1 MAIKFKRL
9 EEITKSLKP
18 VCQTGKSFHATF
30 VYNKNKLIC
39 TAHNNYNKM
48 HPYYKFG
55 NYKPT
60 RSNSNKYIPG
70 LHSEVA
76 ALIKMGNMDCS
87 NLTFANV
94 RIDNNNQ
101 VAISKPCRNCEKLL
115 IEIGFKTLWFYNGKE
130 YTTLKRNSDIIVV

>member
-1 MAIKFKRL
+1 ML
-9 EEITKSLKP
+9 EKERVLVEGAAGTS
-18 VCQTGKSFHATF
+18 
-30 VYNKNKLIC
+30 
-39 TAHNNYNKM
+39 
-48 HPYYKFG
+48 
-55 NYKPT
+55 
-60 RSNSNKYIPG
+60 
-70 LHSEVA
+70 VA

-115 IEIGFKTLWFYNGKE
+115 TDIGFKTLWFYNGKE